1 VTVSFPPTP
10 KFKDAD
16 NVCAD
21 ACEFKWPEGT
31 EDTTKLVMPGDNV
44 EMVMKLLKPI
54 ALQSGDR
61 FNVRESGKT
70 VATGLVTRVIK

>member
-1 VTVSFPPTP
+1 
-10 KFKDAD
+10 
-16 NVCAD
+16 VCAD